1 MITIKTLWMM
11 ITGLFKRSDF
21 ADKEDFQSWYWKR
34 IPDERYPGESV
45 ADVWDTFLYCITLK
59 SLWWDVRMFFER
71 HFNKKNWGYSWTFE
85 KNGYFIRNNEWFVP
99 SDKSFGYGRV
109 CYKTEHDNGNPYF
122 EK

>member
-21 ADKEDFQSWYWKR
+21 EDKEDFRSWYWER

-85 KNGYFIRNNEWFVP
+85 KNGYFIMNNEWFVP
-99 SDKSFGYGRV
+99 SDKSFDYGRI
-109 CYKTEHDNGNPYF
+109 CYRTEHDNGNPYF